1 MWNVKTFE
9 FLSNGK
15 DLGREKKY
23 TNSKEKVLMTVIIL
37 G

>member
-1 MWNVKTFE
+1 MRNVKTFE
-9 FLSNGK
+9 FNGK

-23 TNSKEKVLMTVIIL
+23 TNSKKKVLMTVIIP